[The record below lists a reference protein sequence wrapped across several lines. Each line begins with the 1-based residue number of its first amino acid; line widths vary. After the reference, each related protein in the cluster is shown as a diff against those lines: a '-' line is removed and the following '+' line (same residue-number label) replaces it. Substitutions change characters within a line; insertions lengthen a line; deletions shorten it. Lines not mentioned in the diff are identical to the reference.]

1 MEHVLIYCYIDL
13 LLLLRG
19 VKSKKLTNKTET
31 NTFLS
36 NLIAQQ
42 IIHMKTRLNMV
53 KQN

>member
-36 NLIAQQ
+36 NLIAQ
-42 IIHMKTRLNMV
+42 IIHMKTGLNMV